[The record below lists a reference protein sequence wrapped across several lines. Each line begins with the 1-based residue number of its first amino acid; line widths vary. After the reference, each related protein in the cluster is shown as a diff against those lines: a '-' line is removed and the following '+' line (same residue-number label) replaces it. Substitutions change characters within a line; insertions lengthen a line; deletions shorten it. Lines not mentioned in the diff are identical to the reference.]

1 MLPASDSS
9 NPPFSA
15 NSTIIGAELE
25 LALDM
30 LALIAEEDTELMAN
44 DDDSELKAAD
54 EGTELTADDR
64 EAMEAAE
71 LDNIELA
78 TDELEDLEPEP
89 DPPPQAVRVST
100 TANRLN
106 RFIFMVIVLLWFL
119 WKSSFT
125 TAS

>member
-1 MLPASDSS
+1 ML
-9 NPPFSA
+9 
-15 NSTIIGAELE
+15 E
-25 LALDM
+25 
-30 LALIAEEDTELMAN
+30 LIAEEDTELMAN

-89 DPPPQAVRVST
+89 DPPPQAVRVSK
-100 TANRLN
+100 TANKLN
-106 RFIFMVIVLLWFL
+106 RFIFMVIILLWFL

>member
-1 MLPASDSS
+1 
-9 NPPFSA
+9 
-15 NSTIIGAELE
+15 
-25 LALDM
+25 M